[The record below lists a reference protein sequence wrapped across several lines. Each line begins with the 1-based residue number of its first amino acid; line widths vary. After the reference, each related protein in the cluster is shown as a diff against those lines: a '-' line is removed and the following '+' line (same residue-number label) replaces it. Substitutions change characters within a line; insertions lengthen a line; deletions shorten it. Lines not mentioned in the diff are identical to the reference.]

1 MRVPPR
7 AVGTGAW
14 ESQWERWL
22 VRPLRDSHTMSREQ
36 SAPWEITL
44 SSGVQGGGAAGGERP
59 VSAIVS
65 GGV

>member
-1 MRVPPR
+1 MSRL
-7 AVGTGAW
+7 
-14 ESQWERWL
+14 L
-22 VRPLRDSHTMSREQ
+22 VRPLGEHTES
-36 SAPWEITL
+36 L